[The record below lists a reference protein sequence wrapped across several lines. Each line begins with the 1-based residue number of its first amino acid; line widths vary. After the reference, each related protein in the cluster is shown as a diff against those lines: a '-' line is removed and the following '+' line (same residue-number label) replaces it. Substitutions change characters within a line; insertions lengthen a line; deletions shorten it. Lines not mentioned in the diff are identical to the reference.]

1 VARETTFDYKV
12 TVVDSGGNKY
22 AIDGNTQQY
31 VVLFPGGTYKFDQA
45 DSTNGTHPLRFSE
58 TPNGTHNSGSE
69 YTTGVT
75 TAGTPGS
82 SGAYTQIEVT
92 TSTPFRLYY
101 YCSSHSGMGGSV
113 QVPNNHSAN
122 GRGLVAGGNASPA
135 DSNIID
141 YMNIASTGNTSDYG
155 DLSVARQSFSG
166 AGNQIQLTTFGGYS
180 SPANTSNMQRVLFQS
195 LGNSSDFGNLVS
207 DNRYIATAGNK
218 IKAITGGSN
227 GGGPT
232 SADTAIQCVIY
243 ATDGVSFDTGAE
255 MTKSGWGQAS
265 ASSPTRGI
273 FAGRQNNDSFPTDSN
288 IYNDTIDYVDFAS
301 TGSCTDFGNLG
312 TGRKYAA
319 GVSSSTRMCIGGG
332 DIGPYPGSKT
342 NSIEYITMASTGN
355 GTDFGDLSVARTSGF
370 GHVSSNVRGIFCGG
384 TTPSVTNVMDYVTIA
399 STGNATDYGDLTAAR
414 EHTAN
419 GSDSHGG
426 LQ

>member
-1 VARETTFDYKV
+1 
-12 TVVDSGGNKY
+12 
-22 AIDGNTQQY
+22 
-31 VVLFPGGTYKFDQA
+31 
-45 DSTNGTHPLRFSE
+45 
-58 TPNGTHNSGSE
+58 
-69 YTTGVT
+69 
-75 TAGTPGS
+75 
-82 SGAYTQIEVT
+82 
-92 TSTPFRLYY
+92 
-101 YCSSHSGMGGSV
+101 
-113 QVPNNHSAN
+113 
-122 GRGLVAGGNASPA
+122 
-135 DSNIID
+135 
-141 YMNIASTGNTSDYG
+141 
-155 DLSVARQSFSG
+155 
-166 AGNQIQLTTFGGYS
+166 
-180 SPANTSNMQRVLFQS
+180 
-195 LGNSSDFGNLVS
+195 
-207 DNRYIATAGNK
+207 
-218 IKAITGGSN
+218 
-227 GGGPT
+227 
-232 SADTAIQCVIY
+232 
-243 ATDGVSFDTGAE
+243 